1 MHVMSSTDQVPQAIR
16 EAKRINRN
24 AMWATFGFS
33 LGWIPLVMF
42 TASSSVNP
50 GPVIVSWLG
59 LALVAALFT
68 NWGKVNQ
75 AIALLKVYAE
85 QQAEEAHG

>member
-1 MHVMSSTDQVPQAIR
+1 
-16 EAKRINRN
+16 
-24 AMWATFGFS
+24 
-33 LGWIPLVMF
+33 LG
-42 TASSSVNP
+42 S
-50 GPVIVSWLG
+50 LG

-68 NWGKVNQ
+68 IWGKVNQ